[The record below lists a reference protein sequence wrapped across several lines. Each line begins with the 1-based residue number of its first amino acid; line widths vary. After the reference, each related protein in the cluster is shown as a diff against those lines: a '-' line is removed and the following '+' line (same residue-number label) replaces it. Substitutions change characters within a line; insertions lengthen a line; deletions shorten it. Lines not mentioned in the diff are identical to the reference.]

1 MENEIKKSWEVNAK
15 EWVKV
20 IDSGSIPSRRFTNR
34 AIMEVL
40 KTSKATKILDI
51 GCGEGWLTRS
61 ITAMGKEGVG
71 IDAIEALLEN
81 ARSKGPENYYRLSF
95 EEIMAGMKIP
105 QGPFEMAVFNFCIYQ
120 ESGLSTLLQEVKHNL
135 EQEGE
140 IIIQTLHPFF
150 LLKNGLGYKSQTISD
165 SWKGLPGNFIQGH
178 HWYARTFENW
188 MEVFKEANL
197 KVKGMQEILNDQ
209 KEPISLIMRLE

>member
-20 IDSGSIPSRRFTNR
+20 IDSGSIPSRHFTNR

-81 ARSKGPENYYRLSF
+81 AQTKGPEPYYRLSF
-95 EEIMAGMKIP
+95 EEIMGGAKIP
-105 QGPFEMAVFNFCIYQ
+105 LAPFEAAVFNFCLYQ
-120 ESGLSTLLQEVKHNL
+120 EVGLPILLQELKKNMVK
-135 EQEGE
+135 EGE
-140 IIIQTLHPFF
+140 IIIQTLHPYF
-150 LLKNGLGYKSQTISD
+150 LIKNGLGYKSQTISN

-178 HWYARTFENW
+178 DWYARTLENW
-188 MEVFKEANL
+188 IDVFIEANL
-197 KVKGMQEILNDQ
+197 QVKDLLEIIND
-209 KEPISLIMRLE
+209 KNEPISLIMILV